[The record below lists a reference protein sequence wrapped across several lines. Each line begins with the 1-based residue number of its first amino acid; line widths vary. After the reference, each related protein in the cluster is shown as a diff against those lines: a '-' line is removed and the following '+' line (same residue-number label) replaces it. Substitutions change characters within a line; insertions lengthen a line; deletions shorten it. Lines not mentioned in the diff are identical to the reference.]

1 MFKSHIKNKKRNYK
15 HKKNI
20 IMVIQI
26 KIDNNRGRFF
36 IEKDGLQIAELD
48 FKVDDNI
55 LNAYHTG
62 VRPEFEG
69 QGIAG
74 RLFDKM
80 VEYAR
85 EKGYKVNPSCP
96 YIHAKFRRNPGEFG
110 DLWTS

>member
-1 MFKSHIKNKKRNYK
+1 M
-15 HKKNI
+15 
-20 IMVIQI
+20 
-26 KIDNNRGRFF
+26 
-36 IEKDGLQIAELD
+36 
-48 FKVDDNI
+48 
-55 LNAYHTG
+55 
-62 VRPEFEG
+62 
-69 QGIAG
+69 AG

>member
-1 MFKSHIKNKKRNYK
+1 ME
-15 HKKNI
+15 
-20 IMVIQI
+20 IQI
-26 KIDNNRGRFF
+26 KIDDNRGRFF
-36 IEKDGLQIAELD
+36 IEKEGKQVAELD

-55 LNAYHTG
+55 LDAYHTG
-62 VRPEFEG
+62 VRPELEG

-96 YIHAKFRRNPGEFG
+96 YIHAKFRRDAERFS
-110 DLWTS
+110 DLWSS